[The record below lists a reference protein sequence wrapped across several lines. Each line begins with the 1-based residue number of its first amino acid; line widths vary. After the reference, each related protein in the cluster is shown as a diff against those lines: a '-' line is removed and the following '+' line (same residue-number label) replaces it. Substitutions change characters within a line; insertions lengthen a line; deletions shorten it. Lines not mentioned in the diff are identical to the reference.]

1 MKLYVTVKPRATRE
15 RVEQVDE
22 THVVVYVQ
30 AAPIENEANKA
41 VIKSLARFFSVA
53 PSCVVL
59 RSGVASKQ
67 KVFDIIVV

>member
-22 THVVVYVQ
+22 THFVVYVQ
-30 AAPIENEANKA
+30 VAPIENEANKA

-59 RSGVASKQ
+59 RSGVTAKQ
-67 KVFDIIVV
+67 KVFDIIGI